1 MTPSRLLCLV
11 AAAAVVTIAPLAA
24 SPALHAQDAYPTGT
38 VKLVVGFAPG
48 GGNDILA
55 RIVADKLQQHYGKP
69 FIVDNRPGA
78 NGLLAIDAVKRSPP
92 DGSTLLVGPSSAMTV
107 NPIVLKT
114 VPYDPVTDFVPIA
127 MVGIF
132 PLIVAVHPS
141 FPAQSLKEL
150 IAVAKA
156 RPGSINYSSASSSF
170 QLATEMFAQQAGVKL
185 QNIPYR
191 GSAPA
196 VAAVIANDVSLTFG
210 DVATILPFIQNGQLR
225 ALAVTTAAR
234 IPSLPDIPTVAEAA
248 LPGFEMVIWSALFAP
263 VGTPAWIT
271 AQLEQDVAR
280 IVAMPDIAERLKT
293 LGVERAGFSGAQ
305 LLARIS
311 KELAAFRTVA
321 DAAGMKPAD

>member
-1 MTPSRLLCLV
+1 MLCRLLCLV
-11 AAAAVVTIAPLAA
+11 AVMVA
-24 SPALHAQDAYPTGT
+24 SPALHAEDAYPSGT

-78 NGLLAIDAVKRSPP
+78 NGLLAIDAVKRAVP
-92 DGSTLLVGPSSAMTV
+92 DGLNLLVGPSSAMTV
-107 NPIVLKT
+107 NPIVLKA
-114 VPYDPVTDFVPIA
+114 VPYDPAKDFVPIA

-141 FPAQSLKEL
+141 FPAQSLREL
-150 IAVAKA
+150 ISAAKSQ
-156 RPGSINYSSASSSF
+156 PGKINYSSASSSF

-263 VGTPAWIT
+263 AGTPAKIT
-271 AQLEQDVAR
+271 AQLEQDIAR
-280 IVAMPDIAERLKT
+280 IVAMPEVAERLKT
-293 LGVERAGFSGAQ
+293 LGVEPSGLPGAQ
-305 LLARIS
+305 LQNRIS
-311 KELAAFRTVA
+311 TELVAFRKVA